1 MQNFKP
7 FRPWQLD
14 QAALLPY
21 SPREWLEDD
30 RKKKDFLLD
39 LVDELDLSKILILAQ
54 VKAPSGEKVCG
65 PRISVKLSA

>member
-30 RKKKDFLLD
+30 RKK
-39 LVDELDLSKILILAQ
+39 
-54 VKAPSGEKVCG
+54 
-65 PRISVKLSA
+65 RISCSTWWMSWISPKS